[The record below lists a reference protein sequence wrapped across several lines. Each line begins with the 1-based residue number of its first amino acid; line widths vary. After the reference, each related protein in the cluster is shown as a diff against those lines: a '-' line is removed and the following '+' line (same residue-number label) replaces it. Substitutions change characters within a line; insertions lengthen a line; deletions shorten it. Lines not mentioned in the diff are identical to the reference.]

1 MEQKSKMSI
10 KLFAF
15 VMSLLMLLVSLPI
28 SAFASAIS
36 DTFDDNE
43 TSTSDNLVGE
53 TIKKDVIVLEEDETL
68 RDENI
73 KHFKLSDGT
82 VKAVSYAQPVHYMD
96 EDGNL
101 IDIDNALILNGNE
114 YIAKNKQEIKFAN
127 KSGSTGLISIKDG
140 EYKIDFTPLNAN
152 KVSVEIENPQENS
165 SRKFDDVK
173 KLNNLVSYATY
184 KNIYD
189 GIDLEYVLV
198 GNNIKENIIVN
209 EKQSEYTYSFEIKLN
224 KLNAELVNNA
234 VILTD
239 STTGEQMYEIPAPYM
254 LDASGEYSGDVEYTL
269 TQNGKWKYTLTVTAN
284 PEWINDKERQLPVKI
299 DPTFSATTGTIS
311 DSTLYPNGNTISD
324 MPFLTVSNEYTSY
337 VNISL
342 LPTLPKDAYLT
353 DATLSLKCI
362 GANDGLYIGVYGS
375 NMTNLCDYN
384 YITSRTIETE
394 DENGNII
401 TEKVYGEDGW
411 ISWNIYD
418 TVNTWYN
425 NGTTSGR
432 FIIKLLEGTGE
443 ADFSSKE
450 AGNNVGPMFEVSYR
464 DMKGVESYWSYLT
477 QSAGFAGTGAVNLAT
492 GNLMFEISTLTTTE
506 NIFGYTPSLIYNSAI
521 AGEDYKY
528 GSVQNGYW
536 YSFAATGFKLNMNET
551 LIKKSYING
560 SGDNSYYYVWADA
573 DGTEHYFLQSSK
585 ENEENIYY
593 DEDGLQLKLVVD
605 LVDDN
610 EKTYCKIVD
619 SGFNERIFY
628 ILGGAPASEGLAVY
642 HLEQLKD
649 NNGNILRFIMDG
661 AHKPNDI
668 KLTPSG
674 TNQTTQLLGPLYNS
688 SGKVGLI
695 WCNETKEGV
704 LFRHS
709 NTPTGELN
717 PTGGTYLREA
727 LYLKCDSNISWSNVL
742 NEFMADTDNQA
753 DGITVCASAKYEYD
767 SQGRLV
773 SVYNTLSE
781 YTLMYFYDEVGRV
794 EEILEIGDETGEAIN
809 GAGQSVQISY
819 FAGYTEVKTSG
830 SDDVMGTD
838 DDLIN
843 VYVFDN
849 QGRAVT
855 TYTTNAQRTEV
866 YGAVSGEYVTDNENA
881 KNSLKSTVSTG
892 KVSPNYL
899 LNGNFELSQTELA
912 YWEIEGDV
920 AYTPNKT
927 VDEHSVE
934 WDDEHP
940 GLRVKG
946 NETTSI
952 SQTVSLYPGDYT
964 FSLDLIT
971 YASKNLTIKLKAI
984 AQDVS
989 DEEHIEQIAVN
1000 ETFASGS
1007 NNFASLSFKVE
1018 GTKGIR
1024 RPYKIVVSVTANSD
1038 VVEESVLV
1046 DNIML
1051 SKTSGAQEYSWVSN
1065 GSFDQVYTAL
1075 DSGAG
1080 VWNSQTYSTIVNN
1093 NDEFD
1098 NYLKIS
1104 GNVLEERKVSQAA
1117 YKASDK
1123 TLLDF
1128 DFTEGSIG
1136 RCAETTF
1143 ILSGFGKATEAM
1155 KNDKSKFAIVAEI
1168 VRDGDT
1174 ITKELVFNPSA
1185 EGWQFVTGT
1194 ITVPQYSFVKEIN
1207 VYCVYSNNI
1216 GEAYFDNIK
1225 LEICDYKTPRVVEYS
1240 YYEDI
1245 GKIMAEK
1252 HGYDMVYYSYNE
1264 HGELKDVIAEN
1275 SYTEYE
1281 YDENHNVETVRQY
1294 EFEGQLPYKSDY
1306 QTAFAAIEQIKELVL
1321 TTSYQYDQYG
1331 LLVNTTSTNAKDS
1344 STLTTSASYNT
1355 SVTSKIFGALETT
1368 TDALGNVTRY
1378 FYNQSNGR
1386 LICEIG
1392 ADNTG
1397 YYYTYDNVG
1406 NLISV
1411 QPATYSNA
1419 PSAVTGT
1426 TEIEYEYNEKYQLE
1440 KIVANGTEYNI
1451 TYDIFGNQSS
1461 VSIGENQIVGHE
1473 YNSYNGKLSKVTY
1486 ANGTT
1491 ISYEYDKLERIEKIT
1506 CTNGE
1511 TSYSYEYTYDSNGNV
1526 TKFVDGKNQKAIKY
1540 NYDLLGRLV
1549 KTVSYDTEELI
1560 NDYAIQ
1566 YKYSEDNMLSSIW
1579 YTSDYT
1585 YGTTLSDVLMYNYG
1599 FAYSDENDA
1608 ITVMGISFSDNEIAE
1623 ITYNYDSWDR
1633 LTTKNIAFSGTT
1645 NTVSYTYN
1653 EQSMLVTQYTTSVG
1667 TASKT
1672 YKYTYDDANVNITEV
1687 RDANNNLLQKYTYD
1701 SLDRLIR
1708 EDNSQAGKTF
1718 VFTYDNNGNILSEKV
1733 YEYTTGNLDSVTPT
1747 STRTY
1752 GYSNST
1758 WKDQLTSYNGNTI
1771 TYDSMGNPL
1780 TYWDGTLFTWDI
1792 EGNLT
1797 SLNKGDTSVSYKY
1810 NSAGIRTEKTVNGVT
1825 HYYTLDGTKI
1835 LSEEYGNVLIVYL
1848 YDEADAPIGMAY
1860 RENSYAQGVFD
1871 VYLFT
1876 KNLQGDI
1883 IGIYDES
1890 GSLVAEYK
1898 YDAWG
1903 RSYGMSYYPE
1913 SKYIADANPFRY
1925 RGYYYDTETGFYY
1938 LNSRYYDPQIKRFIS
1953 ADSLGYLGAN
1963 GDLNSYNLYAYCSNN
1978 PVMYVDPNGESAIL
1992 AGIILTVVII
2002 AAAVLLSGCEKSSP
2016 PPDYKENNSPCHNCY
2031 SYAFDLSEGGD
2042 PGDFSKG
2049 NKMYDEKPIYDVD
2062 EIVDFV
2068 KRDMEKLGKD
2078 VRIVDSPQERLEGE
2092 YIVALKT
2099 SSYIVPEIGVADYHF
2114 AVLLSDG
2121 TWADKTGQGPSRWNE
2136 IDGMAVSW
2144 DAIAYGKGNGYYN
2157 SETRYFAIRG

>member
-1 MEQKSKMSI
+1 MENSRSKYRI
-10 KLFAF
+10 L
-15 VMSLLMLLVSLPI
+15 SLIMTVLILIISLPTY
-28 SAFASAIS
+28 AFATLI
-36 DTFDDNE
+36 DDEANKEIVTEETNE
-43 TSTSDNLVGE
+43 AYFPKSEVL
-53 TIKKDVIVLEEDETL
+53 VLEEDVSL

-82 VKAVSYAQPVHYMD
+82 TKAVAYATPVHYKD
-96 EDGNL
+96 RDGNW
-101 IDIDNALILNGNE
+101 IDIDNALSLNGSE
-114 YIAKNKQEIKFAN
+114 YTANNKQEIKFAN
-127 KSGSTGLISIKDG
+127 KSDSNVLLSIKDG
-140 EYKIDFTPLNAN
+140 EYKIDFTPLNTN
-152 KVSVEIENPQENS
+152 KVSVEIENPQENN

-173 KLNNLVSYATY
+173 KLNNIVSRATY
-184 KNIYD
+184 KGIYE
-189 GIDLEYVLV
+189 GIDLEYILV

-209 EKQSEYTYSFEIKLN
+209 KKQEEYTYSFEIKLS
-224 KLNAELVNNA
+224 KLNATLENNM
-234 VILTD
+234 VVLTD
-239 STTGEQMYEIPAPYM
+239 SDTGEKVYEIPSPYM
-254 LDASGEYSGDVEYTL
+254 VDANGEYSDKVQYTL
-269 TQNGKWKYTLTVTAN
+269 TKDSKWKYTFTVKAD
-284 PEWINDKERQLPVKI
+284 PEWINEEERQLPVKI
-299 DPTFSATTGTIS
+299 DPTIGVESSVIS
-311 DSTLYPNGNTISD
+311 DAREYSNTIYSSGVLKVGND
-324 MPFLTVSNEYTSY
+324 YKTQIMLSSLP
-337 VNISL
+337 L
-342 LPTLPKDAYLT
+342 LPNDAYLT
-353 DATLSLKCI
+353 DATISLKRI
-362 GANDGLYIGVYGS
+362 SGSGVYAGIYQYG
-375 NMTNLCDYN
+375 TEDICDYN
-384 YITSRTIETE
+384 DVSAIIVTNTNEDDETIETE
-394 DENGNII
+394 I
-401 TEKVYGEDGW
+401 YGKDGW
-411 ISWNIYD
+411 YTWNVYD
-418 TVNTWYN
+418 IVYNWYSDS
-425 NGTTSGR
+425 GLIKCFEIKAVETTENMIE
-432 FIIKLLEGTGE
+432 FE
-443 ADFSSKE
+443 SKE
-450 AGNNVGPMFEVSYR
+450 TSASNRPIFEITYR

-521 AGEDYKY
+521 AGESYKY
-528 GSVQNGYW
+528 GAVQNGYW
-536 YSFAATGFKLNMNET
+536 YSYVAEGFKLNMNET
-551 LIKKSYING
+551 LIKKSYTDGNG
-560 SGDNSYYYVWADA
+560 VTAYYYVWADA
-573 DGTEHYFLQSSK
+573 DGTEHYFLQSTK
-585 ENEENIYY
+585 TNESNIYY
-593 DEDGLQLKLVVD
+593 DEDGLQLKLIETVT
-605 LVDDN
+605 
-610 EKTYCKIVD
+610 EESTYSTIID
-619 SGFNERIFY
+619 SGFNERIFNV
-628 ILGGAPASEGLAVY
+628 LGGAPSSEGVAVY
-642 HLEQLKD
+642 HLTQLKD
-649 NNGNILRFIMDG
+649 KNGNILSFIMDG

-668 KLTPSG
+668 RFTPSG
-674 TNQTTQLLGPLYNS
+674 TTQKTQLLGPLYNTDK
-688 SGKVGLI
+688 KVTLI

-709 NTPTGELN
+709 DTPTGELN

-727 LYLKCDSNISWSNVL
+727 LYVKCDSNVSWRTLVNDFIS
-742 NEFMADTDNQA
+742 DTDNQA
-753 DGITVCASAKYEYD
+753 DGITVCASAKYGYD
-767 SQGRLV
+767 SQGRLIT
-773 SVYNTLSE
+773 VYNTLSE
-781 YTLMYFYDEVGRV
+781 YTLWYYYDESGRI
-794 EEILEIGDETGEAIN
+794 EEILEVGDESGEVTN
-809 GAGQSVQISY
+809 GAGQNIQISY
-819 FAGYTEVKTSG
+819 FAGYTEVRTSG
-830 SDDVMGTD
+830 SDDVFGND

-899 LNGNFELSQTELA
+899 LNGNFELSQSELA
-912 YWEIEGDV
+912 YWETEGDV
-920 AYTPNKT
+920 AFTANKNVT
-927 VDEHSVE
+927 SSSVE
-934 WDDEHP
+934 WDDERLS
-940 GLRVKG
+940 LRVKG

-964 FSLDLIT
+964 LSLDLIT

-1038 VVEESVLV
+1038 DVEESIFV

-1051 SKTSGAQEYSWVSN
+1051 SKTTGAQEYSWVSN
-1065 GSFDQVYTAL
+1065 GSFDQIYTAL
-1075 DSGAG
+1075 GSGVG
-1080 VWNSQTYSTIVNN
+1080 VWASQSYSEIVNN

-1104 GNVLEERKVSQAA
+1104 GNVLEERKVSQAV
-1117 YKASDK
+1117 YMVSQK
-1123 TLLDF
+1123 TEDDF
-1128 DFTEGSIG
+1128 DFTDGSIG

-1174 ITKELVFNPSA
+1174 ITKELAFNPSA

-1207 VYCVYSNNI
+1207 VYCVYSNNAC
-1216 GEAYFDNIK
+1216 EAYFDNIK
-1225 LEICDYKTPRVVEYS
+1225 LEMCDYKTPRVVEYS
-1240 YYEDI
+1240 YYEDSD
-1245 GKIMAEK
+1245 KIMAEK
-1252 HGYDMVYYSYNE
+1252 HGYDMVYYGYNE
-1264 HGELKDVIAEN
+1264 YGELKDVIAEN

-1281 YDENHNVETVRQY
+1281 YDENHNVETVKQY
-1294 EFEGQLPYKSDY
+1294 EFAGQLPYKSDY
-1306 QTAFAAIEQIKELVL
+1306 QTAFAAIDQIKELVL
-1321 TTSYQYDQYG
+1321 TTSYQYNQYG
-1331 LLVNTTSTNAKDS
+1331 LLVNTTSTNARDS
-1344 STLTTSASYNT
+1344 STLTTSATYNT

-1411 QPATYSNA
+1411 QPATYSSA

-1486 ANGTT
+1486 ANGTIIT
-1491 ISYEYDKLERIEKIT
+1491 YTYDKLERIEKIT

-1526 TKFVDGKNQKAIKY
+1526 TKFVDGKNQKAIEY

-1549 KTVSYDTEELI
+1549 KTVSYDTEALV
-1560 NDYAIQ
+1560 NDSAIQ
-1566 YKYSEDNMLSSIW
+1566 YKYSEDNMLSSKW

-1585 YGTTLSDVLMYNYG
+1585 YGTTFSDVLMYNYG

-1608 ITVMGISFSDNEIAE
+1608 ITVMGIGFSDNEIAE

-1708 EDNSQAGKTF
+1708 EDNSQAGETYA
-1718 VFTYDNNGNILSEKV
+1718 FTYDNNGNILSEKV
-1733 YEYTTGNLDSVTPT
+1733 YEYTIGNLDSLTPT
-1747 STRTY
+1747 STCTY

-1780 TYWDGTLFTWDI
+1780 TYWNGTSFAWDI

-1810 NSAGIRTEKTVNGVT
+1810 NSAGIRTEKIVNGVT

-1860 RENSYAQGVFD
+1860 REKSYAQGVFD

-1903 RSYGMSYYPE
+1903 HSYGMGYYPE

-1938 LNSRYYDPQIKRFIS
+1938 LNNRYYDPQIKRFIS

-2002 AAAVLLSGCEKSSP
+2002 AAAVFLSGCGKSENAPREDLVNASDLDINTASP
-2016 PPDYKENNSPCHNCY
+2016 DTYNCY
-2031 SYAFDLSEGGD
+2031 GNAIGKQIVANPTGYVKGD
-2042 PGDFSKG
+2042 
-2049 NKMYDEKPIYDVD
+2049 NVEKTFAAVCND
-2062 EIVDFV
+2062 
-2068 KRDMEKLGKD
+2068 LGKD
-2078 VRIVDSPQERLEGE
+2078 NVRRLNSIDDQIEDDE
-2092 YIVALKT
+2092 YKVAMMCA
-2099 SSYIVPEIGVADYHF
+2099 PNDYHF
-2114 AVLLSDG
+2114 IRLYDDG
-2121 TWADKTGQGPSRWNE
+2121 WYNKSGTTNGLYVDQSIVEASVWYPMFEYNGQYYVNYQTQYTDGP
-2136 IDGMAVSW
+2136 I
-2144 DAIAYGKGNGYYN
+2144 
-2157 SETRYFAIRG
+2157 YFAVKKRWAE

>member
-1 MEQKSKMSI
+1 MENSRSKYRI
-10 KLFAF
+10 L
-15 VMSLLMLLVSLPI
+15 SLIMTVLILIISLPTY
-28 SAFASAIS
+28 AFATLI
-36 DTFDDNE
+36 DDEANKEIVTEE
-43 TSTSDNLVGE
+43 TNKAYFPKSEVL
-53 TIKKDVIVLEEDETL
+53 VLEEDVSL

-82 VKAVSYAQPVHYMD
+82 TKAVAYATPVHYKD
-96 EDGNL
+96 TDGNW
-101 IDIDNALILNGNE
+101 IDIDNALTLNGSE
-114 YIAKNKQEIKFAN
+114 YTANNKSEIKFAN
-127 KSGSTGLISIKDG
+127 KSGSSGLISIKDG
-140 EYKIDFTPLNAN
+140 EYKIDFTPLNTN
-152 KVSVEIENPQENS
+152 KVSVEIENPQENN

-209 EKQSEYTYSFEIKLN
+209 EKQESYEFSFEIKLS
-224 KLNAELVNNA
+224 KLNAELINNA
-234 VILTD
+234 VVLTD
-239 STTGEQMYEIPAPYM
+239 NTTGEQVYEIPAPYM
-254 LDASGEYSGDVEYTL
+254 LDAGGGYSSDVEYTL
-269 TQNGKWKYTLTVTAN
+269 TQNSEWKYTLTVTAN
-284 PEWINDKERQLPVKI
+284 PEWINNTERQLPVKI

-401 TEKVYGEDGW
+401 TKKVYGEDGW
-411 ISWNIYD
+411 ISWDIYD

-492 GNLMFEISTLTTTE
+492 GNLMFEISTLTTME

-521 AGEDYKY
+521 AGESYKY
-528 GSVQNGYW
+528 GAVQNGYW
-536 YSFAATGFKLNMNET
+536 YSFVAEGFKLNMNET
-551 LIKKSYING
+551 LIKKSHING
-560 SGDNSYYYVWADA
+560 SGDNAYYYVWADA

-649 NNGNILRFIMDG
+649 KNGNILRFIMDG

-668 KLTPSG
+668 KFTPSG
-674 TNQTTQLLGPLYNS
+674 TVQTTQLLGPLYNS

-695 WCNETKEGV
+695 WCNETKEGI

-709 NTPTGELN
+709 DTPTSNELN

-767 SQGRLV
+767 ENGYLISIN
-773 SVYNTLSE
+773 NTLSNYKIE
-781 YTLMYFYDEVGRV
+781 YTYSNGKVTSITEYGAESTQGQTVT
-794 EEILEIGDETGEAIN
+794 IGYY
-809 GAGQSVQISY
+809 S
-819 FAGYTEVKTSG
+819 GYTEVRTSG
-830 SDDVMGTD
+830 SDDVFCND

-912 YWEIEGDV
+912 YWEIEGDI
-920 AYTPNKT
+920 AYTPNKA
-927 VDEHSVE
+927 VEYSSVE
-934 WDDEHP
+934 WDDERLC
-940 GLRVKG
+940 LRVG
-946 NETTSI
+946 GGETTSI

-964 FSLDLIT
+964 LSLDLIT

-1038 VVEESVLV
+1038 DVEESIFV

-1051 SKTSGAQEYSWVSN
+1051 SKTTGAQEYSWVSN
-1065 GSFDQVYTAL
+1065 GSFDQIYTAL
-1075 DSGAG
+1075 GSGVG
-1080 VWNSQTYSTIVNN
+1080 VWASQSYSEIVNN

-1104 GNVLEERKVSQAA
+1104 GNVLEERKVSQAV
-1117 YKASDK
+1117 YMVSQK
-1123 TLLDF
+1123 TEDDF
-1128 DFTEGSIG
+1128 DFTDGSIG

-1174 ITKELVFNPSA
+1174 ITKELALNPSA

-1207 VYCVYSNNI
+1207 VYCVYSNNA

-1225 LEICDYKTPRVVEYS
+1225 LEMCDYKTPRVVEYS
-1240 YYEDI
+1240 YYEDSD
-1245 GKIMAEK
+1245 KIMAEK
-1252 HGYDMVYYSYNE
+1252 HGYDMVYYGYNE
-1264 HGELKDVIAEN
+1264 YGELKDVIAEN

-1281 YDENHNVETVRQY
+1281 YDENHNVETVKQY
-1294 EFEGQLPYKSDY
+1294 EFAGQLPYKSDY
-1306 QTAFAAIEQIKELVL
+1306 QTAFAAIDQIKELVL
-1321 TTSYQYDQYG
+1321 TTSYQYNQYG
-1331 LLVNTTSTNAKDS
+1331 LLVNTTSTNARDS
-1344 STLTTSASYNT
+1344 STLTTSATYNT

-1368 TDALGNVTRY
+1368 TDASGNVTRY

-1440 KIVANGTEYNI
+1440 KIVANDTEYNI

-1486 ANGTT
+1486 ANGTIIT
-1491 ISYEYDKLERIEKIT
+1491 YTYDKLERIEKIT

-1549 KTVSYDTEELI
+1549 KTVSYDTEALV
-1560 NDYAIQ
+1560 NDSAIQ
-1566 YKYSEDNMLSSIW
+1566 YKYSEDNMLSSKW

-1585 YGTTLSDVLMYNYG
+1585 YGTTFSDVLMYNYG

-1608 ITVMGISFSDNEIAE
+1608 ITVMGIGFSDNEIAE

-1708 EDNSQAGKTF
+1708 EDNSQAGETYA
-1718 VFTYDNNGNILSEKV
+1718 FTYDNNGNILSEKV
-1733 YEYTTGNLDSVTPT
+1733 YEYTTGNLDSLTPT
-1747 STRTY
+1747 STCTY

-1780 TYWDGTLFTWDI
+1780 TYWNGTSFAWDI

-1810 NSAGIRTEKTVNGVT
+1810 NSAGIRTEKIVNGVT

-1860 RENSYAQGVFD
+1860 RESSYAQGVFD

-1903 RSYGMSYYPE
+1903 HSYGMSYYPE

-1953 ADSLGYLGAN
+1953 ADSIGYLGAN

-2002 AAAVLLSGCEKSSP
+2002 AAAVFLSGCGKSENAPREDLVNASDLDINTASP
-2016 PPDYKENNSPCHNCY
+2016 DTYNCY
-2031 SYAFDLSEGGD
+2031 GNAIGKQIVADPTGYVKGD
-2042 PGDFSKG
+2042 
-2049 NKMYDEKPIYDVD
+2049 NVEKTFAAVCND
-2062 EIVDFV
+2062 
-2068 KRDMEKLGKD
+2068 LGKD
-2078 VRIVDSPQERLEGE
+2078 NVRRLNSIDDQIEDDE
-2092 YIVALKT
+2092 YKVAMMCA
-2099 SSYIVPEIGVADYHF
+2099 PNDYHF
-2114 AVLLSDG
+2114 IRLYDDG
-2121 TWADKTGQGPSRWNE
+2121 WYNKSGTTNGLYVDQSIVEASVWYPMFEYNGQYYVNYQTQYTDGP
-2136 IDGMAVSW
+2136 I
-2144 DAIAYGKGNGYYN
+2144 
-2157 SETRYFAIRG
+2157 YFAVKKRWAE

>member
-1 MEQKSKMSI
+1 
-10 KLFAF
+10 
-15 VMSLLMLLVSLPI
+15 
-28 SAFASAIS
+28 
-36 DTFDDNE
+36 
-43 TSTSDNLVGE
+43 
-53 TIKKDVIVLEEDETL
+53 
-68 RDENI
+68 
-73 KHFKLSDGT
+73 
-82 VKAVSYAQPVHYMD
+82 
-96 EDGNL
+96 
-101 IDIDNALILNGNE
+101 
-114 YIAKNKQEIKFAN
+114 
-127 KSGSTGLISIKDG
+127 
-140 EYKIDFTPLNAN
+140 
-152 KVSVEIENPQENS
+152 
-165 SRKFDDVK
+165 
-173 KLNNLVSYATY
+173 
-184 KNIYD
+184 
-189 GIDLEYVLV
+189 
-198 GNNIKENIIVN
+198 
-209 EKQSEYTYSFEIKLN
+209 
-224 KLNAELVNNA
+224 
-234 VILTD
+234 
-239 STTGEQMYEIPAPYM
+239 
-254 LDASGEYSGDVEYTL
+254 
-269 TQNGKWKYTLTVTAN
+269 
-284 PEWINDKERQLPVKI
+284 
-299 DPTFSATTGTIS
+299 
-311 DSTLYPNGNTISD
+311 
-324 MPFLTVSNEYTSY
+324 
-337 VNISL
+337 
-342 LPTLPKDAYLT
+342 
-353 DATLSLKCI
+353 
-362 GANDGLYIGVYGS
+362 
-375 NMTNLCDYN
+375 
-384 YITSRTIETE
+384 
-394 DENGNII
+394 
-401 TEKVYGEDGW
+401 
-411 ISWNIYD
+411 
-418 TVNTWYN
+418 
-425 NGTTSGR
+425 
-432 FIIKLLEGTGE
+432 
-443 ADFSSKE
+443 
-450 AGNNVGPMFEVSYR
+450 
-464 DMKGVESYWSYLT
+464 MKGVESYWSYLT
-477 QSAGFAGTGAVNLAT
+477 QNAGFAGAGAVNLAT

-506 NIFGYTPSLIYNSAI
+506 NIFGYTPTMIYNSAI

-551 LIKKSYING
+551 LIKKSYLNG
-560 SGDNSYYYVWADA
+560 FGETEYYYVWADA
-573 DGTEHYFLQSSK
+573 DGTEHYFLQSTK

-610 EKTYCKIVD
+610 EETYCKIVD

-649 NNGNILRFIMDG
+649 KNGNILHFIMDG

-668 KLTPSG
+668 RFTPSG
-674 TNQTTQLLGPLYNS
+674 TTQKTQLLGPLYNTDR
-688 SGKVGLI
+688 KVTLV

-709 NTPTGELN
+709 DTPTGELN

-727 LYLKCDSNISWSNVL
+727 LYVKCDSNVSWRTLVNDFIS
-742 NEFMADTDNQA
+742 DTDNQA

-767 SQGRLV
+767 SQGRLIT
-773 SVYNTLSE
+773 VYNTLSE
-781 YTLMYFYDEVGRV
+781 YTLWYYYDEAGRI
-794 EEILEIGDETGEAIN
+794 EEILEVGDESGAGDIN
-809 GAGQSVQISY
+809 GAGQNIQISY
-819 FAGYTEVKTSG
+819 QPGYTEVITSG
-830 SDDVMGTD
+830 SDDVFGND

-866 YGAVSGEYVTDNENA
+866 YGAVSGEYITDNENA
-881 KNSLKSTVSTG
+881 KNNLKSTVSTG

-899 LNGNFELSQTELA
+899 LNGNFELSQRELA
-912 YWEIEGDV
+912 YWETEGDV
-920 AYTPNKT
+920 AFTPNKNVT
-927 VDEHSVE
+927 SSSVE
-934 WDDEHP
+934 WDDERLC
-940 GLRVKG
+940 LRVNG

-952 SQTVSLYPGDYT
+952 SQNVSLYPGDYT
-964 FSLDLIT
+964 LSLDVLT
-971 YASKNLTIKLKAI
+971 YASKNLTINLKAI

-989 DEEHIEQIAVN
+989 NEEDIEQIAVN

-1018 GTKGIR
+1018 GTKGIK
-1024 RPYKIVVSVTANSD
+1024 RPYKMVVSVTANSD
-1038 VVEESVLV
+1038 VVEESIFV

-1051 SKTSGAQEYSWVSN
+1051 SKASGAQEYSWVSN

-1128 DFTEGSIG
+1128 DFTEGFIG

-1174 ITKELVFNPSA
+1174 ITKELAFNPSA

-1225 LEICDYKTPRVVEYS
+1225 LEICDYKTPRVVEYE
-1240 YYEDI
+1240 YYEDT
-1245 GKIMAEK
+1245 GKIMSEK
-1252 HGYDMVYYSYNE
+1252 HGYDMVYYNYNSY
-1264 HGELKDVIAEN
+1264 GELTDTITEN
-1275 SYTEYE
+1275 NYTHYE
-1281 YDENHNVETVRQY
+1281 YDENHNVVVVKQY
-1294 EFEGQLPYKSDY
+1294 EFDGQLPYKSDY
-1306 QTAFAAIEQIKELVL
+1306 QTAFNEINVKKELVL
-1321 TTSYQYDQYG
+1321 TTSYQYNQFG
-1331 LLVNTTSTNAKDS
+1331 LLEGTTTVNAKDS
-1344 STLTTSASYNT
+1344 SILSTQASYNT
-1355 SVTSKIFGALETT
+1355 SITSKIFGSLETT
-1368 TDALGNVTRY
+1368 TDALGHVTRY

-1386 LICEIG
+1386 LIYEIG
-1392 ADNTG
+1392 ANNTG
-1397 YYYTYDNVG
+1397 YYYTYDNAG

-1411 QPATYSNA
+1411 QPAIYSSS

-1486 ANGTT
+1486 ANGTIIT
-1491 ISYEYDKLERIEKIT
+1491 YTYDKLERIEKIT

-1526 TKFVDGKNQKAIKY
+1526 TKFFDGKNQKAIKY

-1549 KTVSYDTEELI
+1549 KTISYDTEALV
-1560 NDYAIQ
+1560 NDSAIQ

-1585 YGTTLSDVLMYNYG
+1585 YGTTFSDVLMYNYG

-1667 TASKT
+1667 AASKT

-1708 EDNSQAGKTF
+1708 EDNSQAGKTYA
-1718 VFTYDNNGNILSEKV
+1718 FTYDNNGNILSEKV
-1733 YEYTTGNLDSVTPT
+1733 YEYTTGNLDSITPT
-1747 STRTY
+1747 STRIY

-1780 TYWDGTLFTWDI
+1780 TYWNGTSFAWDI

-1810 NSAGIRTEKTVNGVT
+1810 NSAGIRTEKIVNGVT

-1860 RENSYAQGVFD
+1860 RESSYAQGVFD

-1883 IGIYDES
+1883 IGIYSEN
-1890 GSLVAEYK
+1890 GNLVAEYK

-1903 RSYGMSYYPE
+1903 RSCGMSYYPE

-1938 LNSRYYDPQIKRFIS
+1938 LNNRYYDPQIKRFIS

-1963 GDLNSYNLYAYCSNN
+1963 GDLNSYNLYVYCSNN
-1978 PVMYVDPNGESAIL
+1978 PVMYSDRMGNMPEWLKTGIDIGCYVASAVVSVLVGKIVEEALDDEDLGAVVTISLFGALNNATNAFYYNYISDGESDLTIDSYNDGYINRWDRLDYTKKQLKDAEVEYDRYNFTAWAYYSEYNFHMYAWGLLWWADDKNIYIISDIAGRAKQAEITVGTIDPNPEVKIPT
-1992 AGIILTVVII
+1992 IIIG
-2002 AAAVLLSGCEKSSP
+2002 LLG
-2016 PPDYKENNSPCHNCY
+2016 
-2031 SYAFDLSEGGD
+2031 L
-2042 PGDFSKG
+2042 
-2049 NKMYDEKPIYDVD
+2049 
-2062 EIVDFV
+2062 
-2068 KRDMEKLGKD
+2068 
-2078 VRIVDSPQERLEGE
+2078 
-2092 YIVALKT
+2092 
-2099 SSYIVPEIGVADYHF
+2099 
-2114 AVLLSDG
+2114 
-2121 TWADKTGQGPSRWNE
+2121 
-2136 IDGMAVSW
+2136 
-2144 DAIAYGKGNGYYN
+2144 
-2157 SETRYFAIRG
+2157 